1 MWWAGLCIRNWIGL
15 MRWVELAQLVLYA
28 VSVVPVVI
36 AVATSVDAV
45 CPPRVMMRIGRR
57 TSTILLMLRTARNLI
72 LAGSIVSRVIAVVTS
87 PDAECTPPDMI
98 LVGRVTSA
106 ICHMRLTA

>member
-45 CPPRVMMRIGRR
+45 CPPRVMMRIGRH

-72 LAGSIVSRVIAVVTS
+72 LAGTIVLGVEAVAASVDTLLA
-87 PDAECTPPDMI
+87 PTVMVLI
-98 LVGRVTSA
+98 VV
-106 ICHMRLTA
+106 